1 MIFLSG
7 IIRLSYKNLIEC
19 KKDLIIGIISAIFF
33 NAAVIIGIAVLDT
46 SEDFDRFLIQA
57 GFTVG
62 AVLTYLVVGE
72 ALSAVI
78 GCDRTSRFYSFAST
92 VPYGVSK
99 LIVSKYLLVFL
110 ISAVETLL
118 FSLLA
123 CVIGCGL
130 NPAFPLALMII
141 QLFMRAVEIPLML
154 LFGVKSGKAVKG
166 TVFGTAVMVFVIY
179 MLYGDISWLSGDLI
193 ASAMRFAEDIMNN
206 IGTRVMLIGVVG
218 AIVIVLYMLSL
229 WVSVTVAKRNFVK
242 YETV

>member
-1 MIFLSG
+1 MSG
-7 IIRLSYKNLIEC
+7 IIGLSYKNLIEC
-19 KKDLIIGIISAIFF
+19 KKDLIIGIISAVFF
-33 NAAVIIGIAVLDT
+33 NAVVIIGTVVLDT

-72 ALSAVI
+72 AQSAVI

-99 LIVSKYLLVFL
+99 LTVSKYLLVFV

-118 FSLLA
+118 FSLLS
-123 CVIGCGL
+123 CVIGCGS
-130 NPAFPLALMII
+130 NPALPLALMIV

-154 LFGVKSGKAVKG
+154 MFGVKSGKAVKG
-166 TVFGTAVMVFVIY
+166 AVFGAAVMAFIIY
-179 MLYGDISWLSGDLI
+179 MLYGDISWLSGDII
-193 ASAMRFAEDIMNN
+193 ASAMGFAEDIMNN
-206 IGTRVMLIGVVG
+206 IGTLAMWLCIIGAV
-218 AIVIVLYMLSL
+218 VIVLYMLSL

>member
-1 MIFLSG
+1 MSG

-19 KKDLIIGIISAIFF
+19 KKDLIIGIISAVFF
-33 NAAVIIGIAVLDT
+33 NAVAFIGTVVLDT

-57 GFTVG
+57 GFTAG

-72 ALSAVI
+72 AQSAVI

-92 VPYGVSK
+92 VPYGVAK
-99 LIVSKYLLVFL
+99 LTVSKYLLVFV

-130 NPAFPLALMII
+130 NPAFPLALMIV

-154 LFGVKSGKAVKG
+154 MFGMKSGKAVKG
-166 TVFGTAVMVFVIY
+166 AVFGAAVMAFIIY
-179 MLYGDISWLSGDLI
+179 MLYGDISWLSGDII
-193 ASAMRFAEDIMNN
+193 ASVMRFAEDIMNN
-206 IGTRVMLIGVVG
+206 IGTQTMWLGIIGAV
-218 AIVIVLYMLSL
+218 VIVLYMLSL